1 MRLNAERGVEPVE
14 VERVER
20 DLVRVPL
27 VTPTLP
33 PATRTNTYLV
43 DTGAGWL
50 VVDIGPSDEAELV
63 RLGEAIDGL
72 LGGSKAVAGL
82 VVTHEHPDHVGGLS
96 WWRDRYGLP
105 VWAHRHTVAALGGDV
120 AWREVDG
127 DTRVGAATL
136 LLTPGHAHGHLS
148 VLTGSQ
154 DLVAG
159 DLVAGMGTIIV
170 APPDG
175 DMTAYL
181 GSLTRMASLHPRRV
195 YPAHGPSDA
204 DGEGRLRAYAAHRLA
219 REARVR
225 EALGVA
231 PSTLMEVVSRAYADV
246 SEVLWPMAAG
256 SCEAHLRRLSELG
269 EAVEDGVGWR
279 LETSAGA
286 P

>member
-43 DTGAGWL
+43 DTGSGWL
-50 VVDIGPSDEAELV
+50 VVDLGPSDEGELA

-72 LGGSKAVAGL
+72 LGGAKALAGL
-82 VVTHEHPDHVGGLS
+82 VVTHEHPDHVGGLG
-96 WWRDRYGLP
+96 WWRARYDLP
-105 VWAHRHTVAALGGDV
+105 VWAHPHTIAALGGGG
-120 AWREVDG
+120 AWREVVEDV
-127 DTRVGAATL
+127 RVGAATL

-159 DLVAGMGTIIV
+159 DLVAGLGTIIV

-175 DMTAYL
+175 DMSAYL

-195 YPAHGPSDA
+195 YPAHGPSDD
-204 DGEGRLRAYAAHRLA
+204 DGEGRLRAYRAHRLA

-225 EALGVA
+225 EALRPV
-231 PSTLMEVVSRAYADV
+231 PSSLMEVVSRAYADV
-246 SEVLWPMAAG
+246 SEMLWPMAAG
-256 SCEAHLRRLSELG
+256 SCEAHLRRLAALG
-269 EAVEDGVGWR
+269 EAACEGGGWR
-279 LETSAGA
+279 SETSAGA